1 MNTKHKSIIL
11 AVTLALGSSSVQSAE
26 DAAPATSG
34 NFKVVLSSTQ
44 PIEVPG
50 KVVILLKNMAADK
63 REGSLKE
70 LMAAV
75 AAVQPASLPA
85 SLVAIC
91 KMYPNLGA
99 KAAAAAAAAY
109 PRSAA
114 KLAQVAARVLPAQA
128 NLIAAA
134 VAAAVPQYASSIY
147 AAVPGSQPVGG
158 QFGKSVTASIN
169 GKVGL
174 AGGETLQAPPTII
187 TPYVPVVPFVGTR
200 TDVNVTNATTLPPG
214 ERVYSSP

>member
-11 AVTLALGSSSVQSAE
+11 AVTLALGCASVQSAE
-26 DAAPATSG
+26 EPVSSASG
-34 NFKVVLSSTQ
+34 NYKVVLSSIQ
-44 PIEVPG
+44 PVEVPG
-50 KVVILLKNMAADK
+50 KVVILLKNMASDK

-75 AAVQPASLPA
+75 SAVQPASLPA

-128 NLIAAA
+128 SLIAAA

-147 AAVPGSQPVGG
+147 AALPGTQPVGIQG
-158 QFGKSVTASIN
+158 ASTLS
-169 GKVGL
+169 GSLTRKTGL
-174 AGGETLQAPPTII
+174 SGGETLQAPPQISTEYIP
-187 TPYVPVVPFVGTR
+187 TVPFVGTR
-200 TDVNVTNATTLPPG
+200 TEVVATNAVPLPPG